1 MSALSNYT
9 AGGVTGVY
17 NFTINSAPPYT
28 TLKTFINGID
38 YSPLVSPGTNGFA
51 GSPLV
56 TDKSGSASGKI
67 TIIKTY
73 GSLSELGAL
82 VVSFLD
88 PTTNLTVTKF
98 TIESTNSIP
107 DTTVDSTRGSS
118 VISSNKSVAAE
129 TDIAAAA
136 KLGGLVTLLT
146 PLTQTFFVDGTKY
159 PKGIFVSSIELW
171 FATKDTV
178 SPVAIQLRKVVGG
191 VPSSNEVIPGS
202 ICVLPASGVNI
213 PANPILTAPLTESS
227 TSTKFPILSKLP
239 PGEYGI
245 SILTDSKNY
254 SIYSSVFGQPS
265 LPVARIAQKEPYI
278 GKLFKSQNTNTW
290 LEESNKSLCFTVNKA
305 VFHKGTA
312 FFELQSEDIPTTFY
326 DAIYLNTSTT
336 GESEISGIDYTFNSV
351 NEYSSPGT
359 LSGAVAINQ
368 NTATNMLNRKK
379 AVAAGDM
386 KLGVTFTNDDADVSP
401 VLDKSKLSLLTFAN
415 LIDPYETDTRDAE
428 LEPSPNNTPA
438 NTRPA
443 FSRYIS
449 KVVTLASGF
458 DSTGLEVKLDVNR
471 KTGTDIEVFCRVM
484 SGLDINIENSIDNL
498 RWRKMPLY
506 NQSATATAPDS
517 LEGIKSYAGL
527 SNNFTSETYKIL
539 ETDSEATTGI
549 KNLNYTALVGDT
561 LTTFKDFN
569 KFQIKVVFYSFDT
582 TIVPKIKNLIATA
595 VV

>member
-28 TLKTFINGID
+28 TLKTFINGLD
-38 YSPLVSPGTNGFA
+38 YSPLVSPGPNGFA

-67 TIIKTY
+67 TIIKSY
-73 GSLSELGAL
+73 GSLSEVGSF

-107 DTTVDSTRGSS
+107 DTTVDSTRASS
-118 VISSNKSVAAE
+118 VISSNKSAAAE

-159 PKGIFVSSIELW
+159 PKGIFVASIELW

-202 ICVLPASGVNI
+202 ICILPASGVNV

-254 SIYSSVFGQPS
+254 SI
-265 LPVARIAQKEPYI
+265 
-278 GKLFKSQNTNTW
+278 
-290 LEESNKSLCFTVNKA
+290 
-305 VFHKGTA
+305 
-312 FFELQSEDIPTTFY
+312 
-326 DAIYLNTSTT
+326 
-336 GESEISGIDYTFNSV
+336 
-351 NEYSSPGT
+351 
-359 LSGAVAINQ
+359 
-368 NTATNMLNRKK
+368 
-379 AVAAGDM
+379 
-386 KLGVTFTNDDADVSP
+386 
-401 VLDKSKLSLLTFAN
+401 
-415 LIDPYETDTRDAE
+415 LI
-428 LEPSPNNTPA
+428 
-438 NTRPA
+438 
-443 FSRYIS
+443 I
-449 KVVTLASGF
+449 
-458 DSTGLEVKLDVNR
+458 
-471 KTGTDIEVFCRVM
+471 
-484 SGLDINIENSIDNL
+484 
-498 RWRKMPLY
+498 
-506 NQSATATAPDS
+506 
-517 LEGIKSYAGL
+517 
-527 SNNFTSETYKIL
+527 IL
-539 ETDSEATTGI
+539 ET
-549 KNLNYTALVGDT
+549 LNYIKYFT
-561 LTTFKDFN
+561 KN
-569 KFQIKVVFYSFDT
+569 YQI
-582 TIVPKIKNLIATA
+582 IKI
-595 VV
+595 